1 MSAAEEFTDFGS
13 FSEVDATP
21 DAAPFIGA
29 LDDIAALPAVQ
40 RLRATANELLA
51 IRLGHRLVDVGC
63 GTGDQ
68 VRALAAAVGPTG
80 SVIGVDPSELLLAE
94 ARRRTGW
101 RAGPVEFRLGDA
113 THLDLDDASVDGAR
127 CERVFQH
134 LADPAAAMAELV
146 RVTRPGGRVVVID
159 TDWGMHAVHGADP
172 AVTERVL
179 AGWNDYLSTPLAGR
193 RLPALFADAGL
204 PAPVVAAE
212 TFTILDPQRATHSPF
227 PEMAAAASVAGS
239 ITADEAA
246 TWLTQLAE
254 AARHGRFLWAAT
266 MFAVGATRPA

>member
-1 MSAAEEFTDFGS
+1 VSAAEDFTDFGS
-13 FSEVDATP
+13 FSQVDATP
-21 DAAPFIGA
+21 DAAPFVGA

-51 IRLGHRLVDVGC
+51 VRLGHRLVDVGC

-101 RAGPVEFRLGDA
+101 RAGPIEFRLGDA
-113 THLDLDDASVDGAR
+113 AHLDVGDASVDGAR

-146 RVTRPGGRVVVID
+146 RVTRPGGRIVVVD
-159 TDWGMHAVHGADP
+159 TDWGMHALHGADP
-172 AVTERVL
+172 EVTARVL
-179 AGWNDYLSTPLAGR
+179 AGWNAYLSTPLAGR
-193 RLPALFADAGL
+193 RLPALFSEAGL
-204 PAPVVAAE
+204 HHPTVAAE
-212 TFTILDPQRATHSPF
+212 TFTILDPTRATRSPF
-227 PEMAAAASVAGS
+227 PEMATAATTAGS
-239 ITADEAA
+239 ITPTEAD
-246 TWLTQLAE
+246 TWLTQLRE
-254 AARHGRFLWAAT
+254 AGRRGHFLWAAT
-266 MFAVGATRPA
+266 MFAVAATRPR